1 MPTSITPSTDI
12 AARRPRKRLTPD
24 TRIPL
29 ILDAALAEFSAHGYS
44 ATRIDDIANR
54 AGLSKGGFYAH
65 FSGKDAVF
73 EALLRRSL
81 TAPTLDVDA
90 LLDAATDIRGLVEQL
105 VDQLHTHLGDTTL
118 RATARL
124 LLTDGHRLP
133 DVVTLWRQNTVDNLH
148 VQLGA
153 LLRRCVER
161 GLCRDST
168 VVHHPWLIVSPV
180 IHQLFQQLS
189 SAAVVPIQ
197 LREARSTHV
206 DMLCELLT
214 PHPQAA

>member
-1 MPTSITPSTDI
+1 MPTRTTPSIDPST
-12 AARRPRKRLTPD
+12 RRPRKRLTPD

-44 ATRIDDIANR
+44 ATRIDDIASR

-81 TAPTLDVDA
+81 TAPELDVDT
-90 LLDAATDIRGLVEQL
+90 LLESATDIRSLVEQL
-105 VDQLHTHLGDTTL
+105 VDLLHTHLGDTTL

-133 DVVTLWRQNTVDNLH
+133 DVVTLWRQHTVDNLH
-148 VQLGA
+148 VQLGS

-168 VVHHPWLIVSPV
+168 VVHHPWLILSPV

-214 PHPQAA
+214 PQAA

>member
-1 MPTSITPSTDI
+1 MPTSIAPSADI

-90 LLDAATDIRGLVEQL
+90 LLEAATDIRSLIEQL

-214 PHPQAA
+214 PQAA

>member
-1 MPTSITPSTDI
+1 MPTRTTPGIDSS
-12 AARRPRKRLTPD
+12 ALRPRKRLTPD

-29 ILDAALAEFSAHGYS
+29 ILDAALAEFSTHGYS
-44 ATRIDDIANR
+44 ATRVDDIANR

-81 TAPTLDVDA
+81 TLPTLDIEA
-90 LLDAATDIRGLVEQL
+90 LLESATDIRTMLEQL
-105 VDQLHTHLGDTTL
+105 VNQLHTHLDDTTR
-118 RATARL
+118 RATTRL
-124 LLTDGHRLP
+124 LLTEGHRLP
-133 DVVTLWRQNTVDNLH
+133 DIVSLWRQSTVDNLH

-168 VVHHPWLIVSPV
+168 VVHHPWLILSPV
-180 IHQLFQQLS
+180 VHQLFQQLS
-189 SAAVVPIQ
+189 SAAVMPLQ
-197 LREARSTHV
+197 RREARAAHV
-206 DMLCELLT
+206 QMLCELLAPAT
-214 PHPQAA
+214 R